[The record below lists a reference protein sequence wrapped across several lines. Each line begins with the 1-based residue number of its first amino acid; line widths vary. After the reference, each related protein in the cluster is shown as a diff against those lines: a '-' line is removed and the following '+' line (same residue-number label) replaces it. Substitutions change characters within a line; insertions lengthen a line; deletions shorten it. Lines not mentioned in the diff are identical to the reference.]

1 MKETKIWYEPLDK
14 AQRLAQL
21 DLTEDELLQAVNQGQ
36 FAAANCTEN
45 NPPLQRS
52 IVAWGDTIRALREI
66 KIPQGW
72 LRHDEQHQQPLVL
85 NPPKNM
91 AITTAAG
98 DEYTGIRD
106 KMPSTKSGKGPMT
119 ESAIKSNALKNTLF
133 GDIRK
138 KTRETW
144 ILLFCRDEQTL
155 EIRSEL
161 SLPVKMNSEKQV
173 DDWLERIILSVIPF
187 SAVPDKASDNQP
199 QEPDIDI
206 KIKRRA

>member
-1 MKETKIWYEPLDK
+1 MKETKIWQEPLDK

-21 DLTEDELLQAVNQGQ
+21 DLAEDELLQAVQMGQ

-45 NPPLQRS
+45 NPTLQAP
-52 IVAWGDTIRALREI
+52 IMAWGDTIRALRDT
-66 KIPQGW
+66 KIPQGGW
-72 LRHDEQHQQPLVL
+72 LRHDEQHLQPLVL
-85 NPPKNM
+85 NSKKNI
-91 AITTAAG
+91 AITAAAG
-98 DEYTGIRD
+98 DEYTGTNRT
-106 KMPSTKSGKGPMT
+106 PSTKSSKGSLT

-144 ILLFCRDEQTL
+144 ILLFFRDKQTF

-161 SLPVKMNSEKQV
+161 SLPVKMNAEKQV
-173 DDWLERIILSVIPF
+173 DDWLERIILAAIPF
-187 SAVPDKASDNQP
+187 SQVPEKASDNQP
-199 QEPDIDI
+199 QAPDIDI